1 MLAGMFSRAGAQG
14 IGKVARM
21 ITGSTAGVGLDPFA
35 RQLADKMRGVYAP
48 NVIVENRPGAGNRLA
63 VDAMRSA
70 PADGT
75 AMLFT
80 PASPI
85 TIYPHLYKSLPYDPF
100 KDLIAV
106 STTFTFK
113 MGLVVGPACPARTLA
128 EYLEW
133 IKANPKNASYG
144 TPGAGTVPHFL
155 AVNFGQQAG
164 VTLVHVPYK
173 GAAYW
178 QDILGGQLPAVF
190 SPISRDTVGRH
201 QDGKVRILAMA
212 EQSRTKRL
220 PQVPTF
226 AESGF
231 PKLVIDEWF
240 GIFLPA
246 ATPPQIVTA
255 LNQALTTALREPEVV
270 RMLDLFD
277 SEPQPITPADF
288 ATRVRADYEFWAST
302 VRSSGFKLDD

>member
-1 MLAGMFSRAGAQG
+1 MKPDKSGTGGKTSRGYPHDPARRRAVVAMAAGLMLAGGFSRARAQA

-80 PASPI
+80 PASAI
-85 TIYPHLYKSLPYDPF
+85 TIYPHVYKSLPYDPF
-100 KDLIAV
+100 RDLIAV
-106 STTFTFK
+106 TTTFNFK
-113 MGLVVGPACPARTLA
+113 MGLVVGPACPAKTLA

-133 IKANPKNASYG
+133 VKASPKNSSYG

-155 AVNFGQQAG
+155 AATFGREAG
-164 VTLVHVPYK
+164 VTLLHVPYK

-178 QDILGGQLPAVF
+178 QDILGGQIPAVF

-201 QDGKVRILAMA
+201 QEGKVRILAMA
-212 EQSRTKRL
+212 E
-220 PQVPTF
+220 
-226 AESGF
+226 
-231 PKLVIDEWF
+231 
-240 GIFLPA
+240 
-246 ATPPQIVTA
+246 
-255 LNQALTTALREPEVV
+255 
-270 RMLDLFD
+270 
-277 SEPQPITPADF
+277 
-288 ATRVRADYEFWAST
+288 RVRTRRMSA
-302 VRSSGFKLDD
+302 